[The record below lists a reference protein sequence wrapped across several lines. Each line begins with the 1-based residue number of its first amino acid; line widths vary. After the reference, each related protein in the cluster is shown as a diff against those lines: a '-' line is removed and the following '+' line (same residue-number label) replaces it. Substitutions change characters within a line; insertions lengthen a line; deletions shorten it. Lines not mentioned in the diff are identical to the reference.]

1 MNKLVVQNINVG
13 VDVGKDFLDIHIRPL
28 GEYFKVSNDKKG
40 IEEAINRLKKLT
52 VERIVIE
59 ATGRYEIAFVSACAK
74 AELPFSVVNPVHVK
88 RFAGATGRKAKTD
101 KLDAALIAHFS
112 EVIQPA
118 LSSLKPENIQKMAD
132 AVARRNQLLEMQTR
146 EKNRLQIMPKTVQS
160 SIKAILTVLKKQIQ
174 KMDDELAYLIESCP
188 EYKAKSDLVQ
198 SMPGIGKVSAAA
210 LISYLP
216 ELGLMNS
223 KQVAA
228 LVGVAPMNKESGRY
242 KGRQVTQGGRH
253 QVRTVLFMAMMSAMQ
268 CNAKFKATYKRLVA
282 AGKPKKVAIIACVRK
297 MVVILN
303 SMVRDGVTWEEKT
316 V

>member
-1 MNKLVVQNINVG
+1 MKKTVVQNINVG
-13 VDVGKDFLDIHIRPL
+13 VDVGKDCLDIHIRPFD
-28 GEYFKVSNDKKG
+28 EYFKVTNDKKG
-40 IEEAINRLKKLT
+40 IAEAIKRLKTFTLQRVT
-52 VERIVIE
+52 IE
-59 ATGRYEIAFVSACAK
+59 ATGRYEMAFITACSK
-74 AELPFSVVNPVHVK
+74 ANIPFSVVNPVHVK
-88 RFAGATGRKAKTD
+88 RFAGAIGRKAKTD

-112 EVIQPA
+112 EVIQPS
-118 LSSLKPENIQKMAD
+118 LSTLKPDSMQKMAD
-132 AVARRNQLLEMQTR
+132 VVARRNQLLEMQTR
-146 EKNRLQIMPKTVQS
+146 EKNRLQIMPKSVQP

-174 KMDDELAYLIESCP
+174 QMDDELAQLIQHCP

-242 KGRQVTQGGRH
+242 KGKQVTQGGRH

-268 CNAKFKATYKRLVA
+268 CNAKFKIVYERLVT

-303 SMVRDGVTWEEKT
+303 SMVRDGVMWEEKT